1 MTLHRRMTQIIE
13 RPPSY
18 GDDSQE
24 PPIFTPVPTATNLTM
39 AQAINR
45 ALHDAMAADDRV
57 LVFGEDVAKLG
68 GVFRVTEGLT
78 ETFGDGRCFD
88 TPLAESA
95 IIGIAIGLAIRGF
108 VPVPEIQ
115 FDGFSYPAFDQIV
128 SHLAKY
134 RMRTHG
140 DVDMPVTVRIPSFG
154 GIGAVEHHS
163 ESTETYWAH
172 TAGLKVVVP
181 STPSDA
187 YWLLR
192 HSIASR
198 DPVIYLE
205 PKRRYWSREDVDT
218 SEPGLPI
225 GRAAIRRIGDD
236 VTVLTYGGL
245 VQTALAAADLAA
257 DQYGWNLEVVD
268 LRSLNPLDFDTVAAS
283 VRKTGRAVVIHEG
296 ARTLGFGAELAAR
309 IQEELFLRP
318 GGAGVARH
326 RIRHAVPAG
335 AAGEALAARCRPAA
349 RLRRE
354 GDALMTTRR
363 RARVRIVAQRGPER
377 AGGEDSPRC
386 RTSSFP
392 TSARAWRTPRSRVA
406 CRGRR
411 RRRAQPDAVHRGDQ
425 QGRGRDTQPYAGR
438 IAELGGAEGDTLP
451 SVGAGAH
458 RDRWAGSR
466 FTDRG
471 GPTRKPVLVGYG
483 ADDAMDTAGGPL
495 EAVHVPGPSRRCAS
509 WPPNSRSTW
518 PRWRRVRARRHRHP
532 R

>member
-1 MTLHRRMTQIIE
+1 MTQIIE
-13 RPPSY
+13 RPAGF
-18 GDDSQE
+18 GDDAQE

-39 AQAINR
+39 VQAINR

-95 IIGIAIGLAIRGF
+95 IIGIAIGFAIRGF

-115 FDGFSYPAFDQIV
+115 FDGFSYPAFDQMV

-163 ESTETYWAH
+163 ESTETYWTH

-218 SEPGLPI
+218 STPGLPI

-245 VQTALAAADLAA
+245 VQTAL
-257 DQYGWNLEVVD
+257 GCCGSGGRPIRLESGSRRPAFAQPAR
-268 LRSLNPLDFDTVAAS
+268 LRHRRGVGAQDRKSRGDARGRTHS
-283 VRKTGRAVVIHEG
+283 RVRCRAGRPHPGGAV
-296 ARTLGFGAELAAR
+296 
-309 IQEELFLRP
+309 LRP
-318 GGAGVARH
+318 GGSGAARH
-326 RIRHAVPAG
+326 R
-335 AAGEALAARCRPAA
+335 
-349 RLRRE
+349 
-354 GDALMTTRR
+354 
-363 RARVRIVAQRGPER
+363 
-377 AGGEDSPRC
+377 
-386 RTSSFP
+386 F
-392 TSARAWRTPRSRVA
+392 
-406 CRGRR
+406 
-411 RRRAQPDAVHRGDQ
+411 
-425 QGRGRDTQPYAGR
+425 
-438 IAELGGAEGDTLP
+438 
-451 SVGAGAH
+451 
-458 RDRWAGSR
+458 
-466 FTDRG
+466 
-471 GPTRKPVLVGYG
+471 
-483 ADDAMDTAGGPL
+483 
-495 EAVHVPGPSRRCAS
+495 
-509 WPPNSRSTW
+509 
-518 PRWRRVRARRHRHP
+518 
-532 R
+532 